1 MRRSILR
8 NIPMIIYREFYVNL
22 GKEKKMKKK
31 ALLKKRVKALQ
42 NASTVLEWTIAVR
55 MAKWGRLMN
64 DNS

>member
-1 MRRSILR
+1 MLEVFRGCL
-8 NIPMIIYREFYVNL
+8 E
-22 GKEKKMKKK
+22 GEEMKKK